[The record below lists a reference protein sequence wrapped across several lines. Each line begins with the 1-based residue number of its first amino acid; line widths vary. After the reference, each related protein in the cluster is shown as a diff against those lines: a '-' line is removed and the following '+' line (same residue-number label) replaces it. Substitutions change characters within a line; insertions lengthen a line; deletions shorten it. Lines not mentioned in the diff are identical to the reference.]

1 MVAALRARLSNKA
14 APVSLPQSP
23 PVTTN
28 MCTRAAAAQSAMGVW
43 GDSLQLS
50 LWKDEPSVSP
60 LIGTISLSKAD
71 EGFID
76 VWIHDL
82 QHQELVECHPR
93 EDNFHREDVN
103 GSYLSHL
110 IWPSTD
116 GTFCKMILLLKDV
129 NQQQKVW
136 QLAQLLPVS
145 WRQAVRNVH
154 EHLHGTQ
161 V

>member
-1 MVAALRARLSNKA
+1 LFHIILRWEHEHFGRLLRTRERKAAETILAPIEHFQGQLGLTQTGMVAALQARLSNKA

-50 LWKDEPSVSP
+50 LWKDGPSVSP
-60 LIGTISLSKAD
+60 LIGTISLPKAD

-82 QHQELVECHPR
+82 QH
-93 EDNFHREDVN
+93 
-103 GSYLSHL
+103 
-110 IWPSTD
+110 
-116 GTFCKMILLLKDV
+116 
-129 NQQQKVW
+129 
-136 QLAQLLPVS
+136 
-145 WRQAVRNVH
+145 
-154 EHLHGTQ
+154 
-161 V
+161 